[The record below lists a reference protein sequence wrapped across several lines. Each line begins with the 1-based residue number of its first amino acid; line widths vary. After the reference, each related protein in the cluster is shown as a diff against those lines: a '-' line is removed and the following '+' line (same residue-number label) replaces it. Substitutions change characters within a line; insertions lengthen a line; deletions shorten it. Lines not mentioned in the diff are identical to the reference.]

1 MERSP
6 GTGAC
11 NTEKGPEHMNPRKL
25 QAIGI
30 VLGVALFVATG
41 LLVYTGA
48 DRPAPANENAKSR
61 VADSDTAAL
70 RALGGTFGDIA
81 ERVGPSVVTVYSERV
96 VKLRQPDFGFP
107 FGDGSPFRWFFG
119 DEDSPRQRPRQPRQR
134 EYKFSQSGLG
144 SGIIIDKEGHILTN
158 YHVVKDVD
166 EIKVILSD
174 KRTLSAEIV
183 GADPRTDVAVIKIK
197 DKLPHDLPAAVLG
210 DSDEARVGD
219 WVLAIGAPFGYTQTL
234 THGIISAKGRENVG
248 SDGNYADFI
257 QTDAPIN
264 PGNSGG
270 PLVNLRGQVI
280 GINTM
285 IASSSGQ
292 YSGVGFATPINMARE
307 VMGQLLK
314 TGKVRRGLLGVMIQG
329 IDEDLARK
337 FGLPDNNGALVAQVN
352 KNSPA
357 EKAGIKVGDVITR
370 YNGKPVDDTGHLRN
384 MVAATAP
391 GARVEVT
398 VFRDHNE
405 RTLKATVGELTA
417 EKSGGEEET
426 TEQSTESKPSSDLGL
441 TVEPLTADKAG
452 QYHLGEN
459 DKGVLVTS
467 VDEDSPAAQAELR
480 PGDLITE
487 VDRTPVA
494 TVGEFHDAVS
504 KAKNKDSI
512 LMLLKRGDA
521 SRFVIV
527 RRKEK

>member
-1 MERSP
+1 
-6 GTGAC
+6 
-11 NTEKGPEHMNPRKL
+11 MNPRRL

-48 DRPAPANENAKSR
+48 DRPAPAKENLKSR
-61 VADSDTAAL
+61 VADGSTAAL
-70 RALGGTFGDIA
+70 RALGETFGDIA

-96 VKLRQPDFGFP
+96 VKFQRPEFGFP
-107 FGDGSPFRWFFG
+107 FGNEFPFRWFFG
-119 DEDSPRQRPRQPRQR
+119 DEDSPPQRPRQPRQR

-210 DSDEARVGD
+210 DSDEVRVGD

-270 PLVNLRGQVI
+270 PLVNLHGQVI

-285 IASSSGQ
+285 IATSSGQ

-307 VMGQLLK
+307 VMGQLLR
-314 TGKVRRGLLGVMIQG
+314 TGKVRRGLLGVVIQG

-352 KNSPA
+352 QDSPA
-357 EKAGIKVGDVITR
+357 EKAGIKVGDIITR
-370 YNGKPVDDTGHLRN
+370 YNGKLVEDTGHLRN

-391 GARVEVT
+391 GTRAELA
-398 VFRDHNE
+398 VFRDGKE
-405 RTLKATVGELTA
+405 RALKVTVGELA
-417 EKSGGEEET
+417 VEKSGGEAEKEAPS
-426 TEQSTESKPSSDLGL
+426 EESKPSSDLGL
-441 TVEPLTADKAG
+441 TVEPFTADKAG
-452 QYHLGEN
+452 QYHLDEKA
-459 DKGVLVTS
+459 KGVLVTG
-467 VDEDSPAAQAELR
+467 VDEGSPAAQAQLR

-487 VDRTPVA
+487 VDRAPVT
-494 TVGEFHDAVS
+494 TVNEFHDAVS

-527 RRKEK
+527 RLKEK